1 MMRPGFVAAT
11 AVSLLFSAIVPCAGQ
26 SASDATITVDTNLV
40 TVEGLDPGAQVVLL
54 GVIRRVIGT
63 IPGFER
69 WLGMLVDDDGDG
81 TVRVEIENDIRPD
94 RSAWVAVDIASGV
107 WTMSEL
113 VAPGFS
119 PEKPPSE
126 TTLAA
131 GTTAWLLPMGKVE
144 GVLVRPSGSPAGYWG
159 FSAWNGG
166 PADAA
171 TADGSVGIAGSSLE
185 SPPGEG
191 PVPVEFLAGDL
202 LVAIEPESLAVQV
215 ARVTEED
222 VP

>member
-1 MMRPGFVAAT
+1 MRPRFATAT
-11 AVSLLFSAIVPCAGQ
+11 AVSLLFSATVPCAVQG
-26 SASDATITVDTNLV
+26 ASDPTITVDTNLV

-69 WLGMLVDDDGDG
+69 WLGVLVDDDGDG

-94 RSAWVAVDIASGV
+94 RSAWVAVDTASGV

-131 GTTAWLLPMGKVE
+131 GATVWLLPMGKVE
-144 GVLVRPSGSPAGYWG
+144 GVVVRPSGSPSIYWG
-159 FSAWNGG
+159 CSAWDGG
-166 PADAA
+166 PADGDG
-171 TADGSVGIAGSSLE
+171 TADGAVGVAVSSLE

-191 PVPVEFLAGDL
+191 PVPVEFVAGDL
-202 LVAIEPESLAVQV
+202 LVAIEPKSLTLQV
-215 ARVTEED
+215 ARVTEQD